1 LRSAFYTRP
10 QDKLRGAIERGTGYH
25 RSRGYFMDLKE
36 KVEKAIRRYVETEIV
51 QLKDQDGIFGF
62 VVSA

>member
-1 LRSAFYTRP
+1 
-10 QDKLRGAIERGTGYH
+10 
-25 RSRGYFMDLKE
+25 MDLKE